1 MTGLRIVAIVLIVAG
16 VLALVYGGFSYTKA
30 THEADLGP
38 IEFSVKETERV
49 NVPLWV
55 GIGSLILGIVLL
67 IVPKKR

>member
-1 MTGLRIVAIVLIVAG
+1 MTGLRILAIVLIVAG

-49 NVPLWV
+49 NVPLWA
-55 GIGSLILGIVLL
+55 GIGSLVLGIILL
-67 IVPKKR
+67 VAPKKR

>member
-49 NVPLWV
+49 NVPMWA
-55 GIGSLILGIVLL
+55 GIGSLVLGIILL
-67 IVPKKR
+67 VAPKKK